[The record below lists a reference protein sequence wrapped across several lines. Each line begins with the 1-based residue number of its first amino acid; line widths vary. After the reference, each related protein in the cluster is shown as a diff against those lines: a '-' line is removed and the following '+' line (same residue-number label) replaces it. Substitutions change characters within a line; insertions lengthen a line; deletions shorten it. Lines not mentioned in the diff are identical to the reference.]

1 MAYDEVLLDLK
12 QTNMRL
18 GLKPGVLALVK
29 PVLDGFAAQDLED
42 RLIWEQRSPW
52 SQFGREESRCGEQS
66 QLILRVPKTPTHY

>member
-1 MAYDEVLLDLK
+1 VRADLLA
-12 QTNMRL
+12 
-18 GLKPGVLALVK
+18 V
-29 PVLDGFAAQDLED
+29 AAQDLED